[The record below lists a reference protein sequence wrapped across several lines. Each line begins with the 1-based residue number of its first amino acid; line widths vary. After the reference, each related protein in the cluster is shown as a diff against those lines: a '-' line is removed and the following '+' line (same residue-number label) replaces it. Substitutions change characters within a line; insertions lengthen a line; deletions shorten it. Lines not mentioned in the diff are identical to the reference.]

1 VLGSSE
7 SSNLAPKGGEGCP
20 IPSSL
25 INLGVSVLLVVCVV
39 YVSIYDLVFDERVL
53 AMDMLV
59 VGAIPNSTK
68 EVMGFLTRAFS
79 RLEFDYT
86 RASGRL
92 AVLGQY
98 ISDLAR
104 GKFFIARVPENT
116 NILVDHAGLEDAVAE
131 TEERGENV
139 VDLFIDSGSPF
150 RYLYIV
156 KRGYPSNPFTRDALN
171 FRIIGLGYPG
181 LRRVS
186 ILVDFTQRLRSCL
199 SVWCTEEFLEE
210 VEELARGSE
219 LHIVAHPGMEWTKR
233 RLIEEALRLTKA
245 FTTGG
250 SAQ

>member
-1 VLGSSE
+1 M
-7 SSNLAPKGGEGCP
+7 
-20 IPSSL
+20 
-25 INLGVSVLLVVCVV
+25 VCVV

-59 VGAIPNSTK
+59 VGVTPNSTK
-68 EVMGFLTRAFS
+68 EVMDFLTRAFS

-104 GKFFIARVPENT
+104 GKFFITRVPENT
-116 NILVDHAGLEDAVAE
+116 NILIDHASLEDAVAE

-139 VDLFIDSGSPF
+139 VDLFIDAGSPF
-150 RYLYIV
+150 RYIYIV

-186 ILVDFTQRLRSCL
+186 IFVDFTQRLRSCL

-219 LHIVAHPGMEWTKR
+219 LHIVAHPDMEWTKR
-233 RLIEEALRLTKA
+233 RLVEEALRLSRA

-250 SAQ
+250 LAQ